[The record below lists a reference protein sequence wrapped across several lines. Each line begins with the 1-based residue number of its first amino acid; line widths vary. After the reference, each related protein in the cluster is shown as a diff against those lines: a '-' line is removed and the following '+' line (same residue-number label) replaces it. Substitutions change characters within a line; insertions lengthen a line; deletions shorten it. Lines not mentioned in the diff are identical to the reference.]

1 MDQHQTD
8 FSTLQSGLSVMLRSE
23 KEGGGRGGKGGGRG
37 GENQSLHDQY
47 SGKYIISVMISVVV
61 SFNKLSTFI
70 YYCVLE
76 VNNGGKHEFDGY
88 A

>member
-1 MDQHQTD
+1 
-8 FSTLQSGLSVMLRSE
+8 
-23 KEGGGRGGKGGGRG
+23 
-37 GENQSLHDQY
+37 
-47 SGKYIISVMISVVV
+47 MISVVV

-76 VNNGGKHEFDGY
+76 VNNGGKHEFDSY

>member
-1 MDQHQTD
+1 MH
-8 FSTLQSGLSVMLRSE
+8 MLRQE
-23 KEGGGRGGKGGGRG
+23 AGRGGGRG

>member
-1 MDQHQTD
+1 MCE
-8 FSTLQSGLSVMLRSE
+8 LSLGVHAHAE
-23 KEGGGRGGKGGGRG
+23 ARGGEGGGGRG

>member
-1 MDQHQTD
+1 MCMH
-8 FSTLQSGLSVMLRSE
+8 MLRQE
-23 KEGGGRGGKGGGRG
+23 GGKGGGGG

-76 VNNGGKHEFDGY
+76 VNNGSKHEFDGY

>member
-1 MDQHQTD
+1 MH
-8 FSTLQSGLSVMLRSE
+8 MLRQE
-23 KEGGGRGGKGGGRG
+23 AGKGGGRG

-76 VNNGGKHEFDGY
+76 VNNGGKHEFDSY

>member
-1 MDQHQTD
+1 MCMH
-8 FSTLQSGLSVMLRSE
+8 MLRQE
-23 KEGGGRGGKGGGRG
+23 GGKGGGRE

-47 SGKYIISVMISVVV
+47 SGKYIICVMISVVV

>member
-1 MDQHQTD
+1 MH
-8 FSTLQSGLSVMLRSE
+8 MLRQE
-23 KEGGGRGGKGGGRG
+23 GGKGGGRE

-47 SGKYIISVMISVVV
+47 SGKYIICVMISVVV

>member
-1 MDQHQTD
+1 MH
-8 FSTLQSGLSVMLRSE
+8 MLRQE
-23 KEGGGRGGKGGGRG
+23 AGKGGGGG

-47 SGKYIISVMISVVV
+47 SGKYIISVMISLVV

>member
-1 MDQHQTD
+1 MCMH
-8 FSTLQSGLSVMLRSE
+8 MLRQE
-23 KEGGGRGGKGGGRG
+23 GGKGEGRG

-61 SFNKLSTFI
+61 SFNKLSSFI